1 MIRKLIFLNIL
12 ILLPFA
18 GLKAQNAS
26 SARVNSTATIVEPIE
41 IIKNVDLHFGNVISG
56 YSAGTVVLAPDGSR
70 TAVGVE
76 LSAANP
82 GEVSAAEAIV
92 YHGDYSYSITFPD
105 NFRLFNEN
113 NPNQFL
119 MIDQFQVSPVAQES
133 GSDILKIGATLNLQ
147 ANQLPGFYTNATGFN
162 ITVTYN

>member
-1 MIRKLIFLNIL
+1 MNRNLIFLG
-12 ILLPFA
+12 LLLFTLS
-18 GLKAQNAS
+18 GFAQNAS
-26 SARVNSTATIVEPIE
+26 SAAINSTATIVEPIE

-56 YSAGTVVLAPDGSR
+56 LNAGTVVLAPDGSR

-76 LSAANP
+76 LSPANP
-82 GEVSAAEAIV
+82 GEVSAAEAV
-92 YHGDYSYSITFPD
+92 VTHGDYSYSITFPD

-119 MIDQFQVSPVAQES
+119 TIDQFQVAPVEEGT
-133 GSDILKIGATLNLQ
+133 GSDVLKIGATLNLQ

>member
-1 MIRKLIFLNIL
+1 MNRNLIFLGLLL
-12 ILLPFA
+12 IALSGF
-18 GLKAQNAS
+18 AQNAS
-26 SARVNSTATIVEPIE
+26 SAAINSTATIVEPIE

-56 YSAGTVVLAPDGSR
+56 LNAGTVILAPDGSR

-76 LSAANP
+76 LSPANP
-82 GEVSAAEAIV
+82 GEVSAAEAV
-92 YHGDYSYSITFPD
+92 VNHGDYSYSITFPD

-119 MIDQFQVSPVAQES
+119 TIDQFQVAPVEEGT
-133 GSDILKIGATLNLQ
+133 GSDVLKIGATLNLQ